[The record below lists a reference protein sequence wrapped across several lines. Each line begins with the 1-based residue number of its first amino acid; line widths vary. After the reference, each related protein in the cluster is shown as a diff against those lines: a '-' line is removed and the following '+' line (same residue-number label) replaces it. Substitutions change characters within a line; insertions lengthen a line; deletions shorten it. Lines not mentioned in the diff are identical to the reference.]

1 MVQQMAVSAAGVAGS
16 NGATVVS
23 TVSASAAVGAA
34 SGVSATTIAV
44 GAVVGVSTVV
54 GAGVLLN
61 GKPVTA
67 PMALVEQIGVCRPDP
82 VIREGYMQLS
92 MYPQDFRSVDALENA
107 FVEAYNTASPLCWE
121 TFERSLHNATLENVQ
136 FGAGQGRSLLTTWSA
151 MVSCY
156 PECPLHDPLFG
167 TELSPSQLEI
177 SGDWQVS
184 GFDNET
190 TVHNSTRKLQEN
202 EIRPIDRTDFLS
214 LIDALSKKLGLTG
227 VLAGGAVEIVNETEQ
242 EVIWE
247 IILDGSSEFS
257 DIPSEVPSS
266 SPSKSLEP
274 SSAPSMVPTDDCT
287 NACSAEGGK
296 NLYCNRNSGTLI
308 CSSGKVEG
316 AKCGCCP
323 GYRFVGDFECVVA
336 GKEGGSL
343 AGCCEKITQSPS
355 ESPSDAPSS
364 QPSNSPSSA
373 PSSQPSSAPSA
384 HPSSMPSERPSRS
397 PTDRPS
403 SNPTATPGNPTATPT
418 TAAPSHSPSGEPSAG
433 PSANPSVSPSSS
445 PSTQPTA
452 ALSNSP
458 SVEPSSDPSA
468 GPSTEPSQSSMVPTA
483 VPTVASSDSPSVQ
496 PSFDPS
502 ATPSS
507 KPSSDPTAQPSPS
520 PSDTPSTSGPTFY
533 PTRETSLAPSTSP
546 TADNQCQAS
555 CAKISPANPNAAFG
569 QEGDLFCRTEDDGS
583 MSFRCTKSDP
593 RDNNGVGNSGWGCG
607 CCPGYRFDVDKCQ
620 VSEFDEDQVLGS
632 CCVLITDSPTASPTD
647 YPSQSPTR
655 KPTEGPTVEASSGPT
670 ASPSSSPTS
679 QPSMPPSASPSQSPT
694 ETLPFSCGNGLQM
707 HCNGGGFNVCNRGNA
722 KESLGCCDGYDYDPS
737 CLENDPRGS
746 DTEACCVL
754 IPTAEPSPGPT
765 QVTNSPVEAP
775 SASPTETLPF
785 SCGNGLQMHCNG
797 GGFNVCNRGNAKE
810 SLGCCDGYDYDPSC
824 LENDPRGSD
833 TEACCVLIPT
843 TEPSPGPTQ
852 GTTSPVEAPSEPT
865 SFPCPGGTN
874 KQMSCNPS
882 NNKSVCSNSKSGSAG
897 CCAGEIYNADCLV
910 SGNAKECC
918 ISLSGAGT
926 RMGPK

>member
-1 MVQQMAVSAAGVAGS
+1 MMTCTQLKGRGWSLVVSRKQSHCLPFSFSLLNLPHSLYDYETPLRSNISPAILSDDDEDSLGAEDIFT

-23 TVSASAAVGAA
+23 TMSAVAAA
-34 SGVSATTIAV
+34 SGVSGTTIAV
-44 GAVVGVSTVV
+44 GTVMGLSTAV
-54 GAGVLLN
+54 GAGLLLN
-61 GKPVTA
+61 GKPVTV

-177 SGDWQVS
+177 PGDWQVS
-184 GFDNET
+184 GFENDT
-190 TVHNSTRKLQEN
+190 AVHNSTRKLQEN
-202 EIRPIDRTDFLS
+202 EIRPIDRTEFLS

-227 VLAGGAVEIVNETEQ
+227 VLAGGAVEVVNETEQ

-247 IILDGSSEFS
+247 IVLDGSSEFS
-257 DIPSEVPSS
+257 DVPSEVPSS

-274 SSAPSMVPTDDCT
+274 SSAPSMQPTDDCT

-296 NLYCNRNSGTLI
+296 NLYCNLNSGTLI
-308 CSSGKVEG
+308 CSSGQVEG
-316 AKCGCCP
+316 AKYGCCP

-355 ESPSDAPSS
+355 ESPSDGPSS
-364 QPSNSPSSA
+364 QPSDSPSTA
-373 PSSQPSSAPSA
+373 PSMKPSSIPSA
-384 HPSSMPSERPSRS
+384 DPSSMPSARPSRS
-397 PTDRPS
+397 PTHQPS

-418 TAAPSHSPSGEPSAG
+418 TAAPSD
-433 PSANPSVSPSSS
+433 SPSSRPSGGPSTNPSIS
-445 PSTQPTA
+445 PSSIPSNQPTA
-452 ALSNSP
+452 APSNSP
-458 SVEPSSDPSA
+458 SVAPSSVPSA
-468 GPSTEPSQSSMVPTA
+468 GPSTEPSQSSMFPTG
-483 VPTVASSDSPSVQ
+483 VPTVASFDSPSRQ

-507 KPSSDPTAQPSPS
+507 KPSSDPTAQPSSS
-520 PSDTPSTSGPTFY
+520 PSNTPSTSGPTSH
-533 PTRETSLAPSTSP
+533 PTRQPSSVPTSSP

-555 CAKISPANPNAAFG
+555 CSKISPANPNASFG

-593 RDNNGVGNSGWGCG
+593 RDNNGLGNSGWGCG
-607 CCPGYRFDVDKCQ
+607 CCPGYIFDVEKCSVQ
-620 VSEFDEDQVLGS
+620 DFVEDQVLGS
-632 CCVLITDSPTASPTD
+632 CCVLITDSPTVSPSNAPSSSPT
-647 YPSQSPTR
+647 P
-655 KPTEGPTVEASSGPT
+655 KPTEGPTSDPSEIPTSVPSESPTEKPSSG
-670 ASPSSSPTS
+670 
-679 QPSMPPSASPSQSPT
+679 PSASPSKAPSGEPTKPPSVSPSASPSRSPTIAPTVSPSVSPT
-694 ETLPFSCGNGLQM
+694 ETLPYSCGNGLQM
-707 HCNGGGFNVCNRGNA
+707 HCNGGGFNVCSRGNA
-722 KESLGCCDGYDYDPS
+722 KESLGCCVGYNYDSS
-737 CLENDPRGS
+737 CLENYPRGS

-754 IPTAEPSPGPT
+754 IPTAEPSPAPT
-765 QVTNSPVEAP
+765 
-775 SASPTETLPF
+775 
-785 SCGNGLQMHCNG
+785 
-797 GGFNVCNRGNAKE
+797 K
-810 SLGCCDGYDYDPSC
+810 
-824 LENDPRGSD
+824 
-833 TEACCVLIPT
+833 
-843 TEPSPGPTQ
+843 
-852 GTTSPVEAPSEPT
+852 GTTSPIEAPSEPT

-882 NNKSVCSNSKSGSAG
+882 NNKSVCSNGKSGTPG
-897 CCAGEIYNADCLV
+897 CCAGEVYNADCLV

-918 ISLSGAGT
+918 ISLSGGVGTT
-926 RMGPK
+926 RMGPN